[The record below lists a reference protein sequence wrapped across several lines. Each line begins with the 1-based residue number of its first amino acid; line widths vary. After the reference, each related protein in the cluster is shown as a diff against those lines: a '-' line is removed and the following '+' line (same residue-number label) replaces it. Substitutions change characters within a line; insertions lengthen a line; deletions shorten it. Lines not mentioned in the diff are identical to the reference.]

1 MDYTLI
7 EEFLKKH
14 RNRGETK
21 LPEIMSFAKEE
32 IIELLN
38 KFVKIHIDKSN
49 ISQPENENMKQVFS
63 KEYKNKRDK
72 GVKQVFKNKGKTEYK
87 NKTDMSDQEYGGSD
101 QEYEDFKEFDEE
113 LEVILEDLKY
123 LLTEKNRRYGNNAL
137 NPIQVFSNLS
147 SEEGIRIRLD
157 DKIRR
162 IKAST
167 EIRKNDVAD
176 LIGYLILL
184 SIKKEYNFENLID

>member
-14 RNRGETK
+14 RNRGEIK

-38 KFVKIHIDKSN
+38 KFVKIHMDKSN

-101 QEYEDFKEFDEE
+101 QEYKDFKEFDEG

-162 IKAST
+162 IKTST
-167 EIRKNDVAD
+167 EIRKNDIAD